1 MKDDFRYTRICCGCP
16 QRIVYKYIMT
26 GITGATGPSGATGA
40 TGATGP
46 TGPSGATGATG
57 ATGPTGATEQVIYG
71 KRRRSLGKGYIS
83 LRKRK
88 WAKGIMPR
96 NNRQNAE
103 QGNNVIS
110 GADCNR
116 RRRQVSLSLPGT
128 RSSCS
133 WAIPRSPVS

>member
-26 GITGATGPSGATGA
+26 GIT
-40 TGATGP
+40 
-46 TGPSGATGATG
+46 GATGATG

-83 LRKRK
+83 LGKRK

-103 QGNNVIS
+103 
-110 GADCNR
+110 
-116 RRRQVSLSLPGT
+116 
-128 RSSCS
+128 
-133 WAIPRSPVS
+133 

>member
-26 GITGATGPSGATGA
+26 GITGATGA

-46 TGPSGATGATG
+46 
-57 ATGPTGATEQVIYG
+57 TGPTGATEQVIYG

-83 LRKRK
+83 LGKRK

-103 QGNNVIS
+103 
-110 GADCNR
+110 
-116 RRRQVSLSLPGT
+116 
-128 RSSCS
+128 
-133 WAIPRSPVS
+133 

>member
-26 GITGATGPSGATGA
+26 GITGATGA

-46 TGPSGATGATG
+46 TGPSGVTGATG

-83 LRKRK
+83 LGKRK

-103 QGNNVIS
+103 
-110 GADCNR
+110 
-116 RRRQVSLSLPGT
+116 
-128 RSSCS
+128 
-133 WAIPRSPVS
+133 

>member
-26 GITGATGPSGATGA
+26 GITGATGA

-46 TGPSGATGATG
+46 
-57 ATGPTGATEQVIYG
+57 TGPTGATEQVIYG
-71 KRRRSLGKGYIS
+71 KRRRSLGKGYIR
-83 LRKRK
+83 LGKRK

-103 QGNNVIS
+103 
-110 GADCNR
+110 
-116 RRRQVSLSLPGT
+116 
-128 RSSCS
+128 
-133 WAIPRSPVS
+133 

>member
-26 GITGATGPSGATGA
+26 GITGATG
-40 TGATGP
+40 
-46 TGPSGATGATG
+46 

-83 LRKRK
+83 LGKRK

-103 QGNNVIS
+103 
-110 GADCNR
+110 
-116 RRRQVSLSLPGT
+116 
-128 RSSCS
+128 
-133 WAIPRSPVS
+133 